1 MSQHL
6 KRLSVPRRW
15 SLPRKTHE
23 WAPSPSPG
31 PHAADEG
38 VPLVVALRDMLE
50 VCDTAGEAEQIL
62 GQRRVRVDGR
72 VATDPNRPI
81 GLMDVVSFDVEEIHY
96 RVLQDERGRIR
107 LVEIDADEADWKL
120 CRVEDKTHVQGG
132 KIQINLHDGRNVL
145 VNETDT
151 GTGDVLRIGLPDQE
165 VKGSFA
171 FEPGNVAL
179 ITGGQHAGEVATIS
193 KLEVVRSNRPNIV
206 QLEAGD
212 EEIETIEPY
221 AFVVGDD
228 RPVIELPEVSILG

>member
-31 PHAADEG
+31 PHGAREG

-50 VCDTAGEAEQIL
+50 VCDTAGEAGQIL
-62 GQRRVRVDGR
+62 GQRRVRVDGG
-72 VATDPNRPI
+72 VVTDPNRPL

-107 LVEIDADEADWKL
+107 LVEIDEDEAEWKL
-120 CRVEDKTHVQGG
+120 CRIEEIRSVPGG
-132 KIQINLHDGRNVL
+132 KIQLNLHDGRNVL
-145 VNETDT
+145 VNETDR
-151 GTGDVLRIGLPDQE
+151 GTGDVLRVGLPDQE
-165 VKGSFA
+165 VKGSFP
-171 FEPGNVAL
+171 FEPGSVAL
-179 ITGGQHAGEVATIS
+179 IVGGQHAGEVATIRE
-193 KLEVVRSNRPNIV
+193 LEVVRSNRPNIV
-206 QLEAGD
+206 HLEAGD
-212 EEIETIEPY
+212 DVIETIEEY